1 MLVVLKVIHLY
12 ALILGAMGG
21 MGTGILMSRADGPPS
36 AQVVSVLKLFKT
48 FGIVS
53 IALLWL
59 TGLLLV
65 WIEFGTLAL
74 GLAFYVKL
82 VAATVLT
89 ALIFGSASIAAKA
102 RGAGAPP
109 DRALMEKLGKAS
121 ALMSFVAI
129 VCAVIA
135 FN

>member
-1 MLVVLKVIHLY
+1 MLIVLKVVHLY

-48 FGIVS
+48 FGIVA
-53 IALLWL
+53 IVLLWL
-59 TGLLLV
+59 TGLLLA
-65 WIEFGTLAL
+65 WIEYGTLAL
-74 GLAFYVKL
+74 GFAFYVKL
-82 VAATVLT
+82 VAATVLVG
-89 ALIFGSASIAAKA
+89 LIFGSASLAAKA
-102 RGAGAPP
+102 RGAGVPP
-109 DRALMEKLGKAS
+109 DASVMEKLGKAS
-121 ALMSFVAI
+121 ALMSFVAV